1 MKTRILMLVTLLH
14 LPSSY
19 AQYAGWPAN
28 TPVDEKTEV
37 RVHGEYGKS
46 LIGDPEV
53 EVTSMEKLQ

>member
-19 AQYAGWPAN
+19 AQWPAN